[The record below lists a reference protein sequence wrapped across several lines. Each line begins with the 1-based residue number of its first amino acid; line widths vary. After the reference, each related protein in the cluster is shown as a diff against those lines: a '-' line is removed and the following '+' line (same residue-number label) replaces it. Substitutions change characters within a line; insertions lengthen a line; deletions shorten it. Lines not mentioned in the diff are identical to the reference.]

1 MSQVSF
7 NYNRWVTG
15 QNHLTTYR
23 TRRLNSKQR
32 RQETT
37 GIKRDKLQIVD
48 DLLKQLE
55 RVVESI
61 PAVDM
66 DISLRRL
73 QVKIDNVALVEEK
86 KEVEK
91 VVISSKG
98 TS

>member
-1 MSQVSF
+1 
-7 NYNRWVTG
+7 
-15 QNHLTTYR
+15 
-23 TRRLNSKQR
+23 LNSKQR

>member
-1 MSQVSF
+1 M
-7 NYNRWVTG
+7 
-15 QNHLTTYR
+15 TTYR